1 MMLVSTV
8 TTTMMMI
15 IMFTVTIAMMIMS
28 TMAIAMMMFHFF
40 HNFTIHLV
48 TTSITF
54 FILLQNYEKAF
65 ATWLQKPL
73 LPKI

>member
-1 MMLVSTV
+1 MMLVFTV

-15 IMFTVTIAMMIMS
+15 MFTV
-28 TMAIAMMMFHFF
+28 AIAMMMIHFF

-73 LPKI
+73 FPKIP

>member
-1 MMLVSTV
+1 MMLVFTV
-8 TTTMMMI
+8 TITMMMI
-15 IMFTVTIAMMIMS
+15 IMFTV
-28 TMAIAMMMFHFF
+28 AIAMMMMLHFF

>member
-1 MMLVSTV
+1 MMIVFTV
-8 TTTMMMI
+8 AITMMMI
-15 IMFTVTIAMMIMS
+15 VFTVATI
-28 TMAIAMMMFHFF
+28 MMMMLHFF

-48 TTSITF
+48 TSSITF

>member
-1 MMLVSTV
+1 MMLLFTV
-8 TTTMMMI
+8 ATTMMMI
-15 IMFTVTIAMMIMS
+15 MFTV
-28 TMAIAMMMFHFF
+28 AIAMMMMLHFF